1 MFLVKV
7 QGDEITYP
15 YSVSQLKSDNP
26 NTSFSSPLNPESLAD
41 FGAYEVVRL
50 PAPSFDPNTQKLVV
64 QDTPTLNEGVWEIST
79 TAESLTDAELAA
91 ETESLAIRAR
101 TRRDEELAETDRYGL
116 SDLVMTED
124 MATYRQALRDV
135 PQQEGFPRTI
145 TWPILDT
152 QVYDAP

>member
-7 QGDEITYP
+7 QGDEIIYP

-26 NTSFSSPLNPESLAD
+26 HTSFSRPVNPEGLAD
-41 FGAYEVVRL
+41 FDVYPVVTL

-152 QVYDAP
+152 QVYDTP